1 MKISKM
7 LINLVKI
14 TIMKNIVDL
23 SDLLRISLVS
33 FFYLLN

>member
-23 SDLLRISLVS
+23 SDLLRISS
-33 FFYLLN
+33 FFFYLLN